1 MEYTC
6 RTKTLQALSKNM
18 QKGTLSLTH
27 KLQRREGQWNTK
39 MKSELID
46 SLLRNFPINPTYCVK
61 EDGKLFTIDG
71 VQRLSCI
78 RDYLDGKFALSKTL
92 EDVMINGEKKEIAGK
107 KFKKLDDDTK
117 EALLACELQ
126 VYELTEYTDKEVR
139 QMFSRQNA
147 GKKLNNKQ
155 MRTAIETDEFREV
168 IYSLT
173 AHPFF
178 GKVFTKTQLKGD
190 SDKDAVR
197 QILMLTEQSDEYD
210 FGSFRSNDINKFI
223 LDYQEHIAF
232 DKIDILKQA
241 LDKLNNNFEEIKIKP
256 LSVPMIV
263 YGMYRTLKDKKSTA
277 KYIDWLKKFIE
288 TYDTNKEYLQYCGS
302 GTSNADM
309 VKGRLDYFRKAI
321 KTM

>member
-1 MEYTC
+1 MEHTC

-27 KLQRREGQWNTK
+27 KLQRREGQWNTR

-61 EDGKLFTIDG
+61 ENGKLFTIDG

-78 RDYLDGKFALSKTL
+78 RDYLSGKFALSKTL
-92 EDVMINGEKKEIAGK
+92 EDIEINGETKEIAGK
-107 KFKKLDDDTK
+107 KFKKLDEDTK

-126 VYELTEYTDKEVR
+126 VYELTEFTDKEVR
-139 QMFSRQNA
+139 QMFRRQNA

-155 MRTAIETDEFREV
+155 MRTAIETDEFRE
-168 IYSLT
+168 ILYSLT
-173 AHPFF
+173 SHPFF
-178 GKVFTKTQLKGD
+178 AKIFTKTQLKGD

-197 QILMLTEQSDEYD
+197 QILMLTEQGNNYN
-210 FGSFRSNDINKFI
+210 FKSFRSNDINKFI
-223 LDYQEHIAF
+223 LDYQDHIDF
-232 DKIDILKQA
+232 DKIDVLKHA
-241 LDKLNNNFEEIKIKP
+241 LDKLDDNFEDIKIKP

-263 YGMYRTLKDKKSTA
+263 YGMYRIIKDKRSTT
-277 KYIDWLKKFIE
+277 KYVEWLRDFVD
-288 TYDTNKEYLQYCGS
+288 TYDTNQEYLQFCGS
-302 GTSNADM
+302 GTSSADM
-309 VKGRLDYFRKAI
+309 VNGRLDYFKKAI